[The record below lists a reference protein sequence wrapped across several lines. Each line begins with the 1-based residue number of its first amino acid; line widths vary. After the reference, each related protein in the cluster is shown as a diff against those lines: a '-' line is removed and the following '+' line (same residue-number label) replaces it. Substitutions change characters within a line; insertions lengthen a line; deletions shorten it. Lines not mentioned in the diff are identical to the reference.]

1 MSDSGAWIT
10 EDSMSSGDRFDSALR
25 QLHSLRCIPTPTP
38 DRPAGPDGPATGGP
52 LPEASAE
59 LFTLLTQLAA
69 ITAEL
74 EHSDE
79 TAADPTARRLLADIS
94 DGLDHAQHAAMALL
108 VSYRTEDGTAWCRR
122 RAQTDPLASA
132 WD

>member
-1 MSDSGAWIT
+1 M
-10 EDSMSSGDRFDSALR
+10 
-25 QLHSLRCIPTPTP
+25 
-38 DRPAGPDGPATGGP
+38 
-52 LPEASAE
+52 
-59 LFTLLTQLAA
+59 FTLLTQLAA